1 MWLGKVAPDAVS
13 VFQEGLNIQGGK
25 WVRLQ
30 KEKASP
36 NLSIASKCW
45 LTNAGV
51 LGGWQQEMSSNI
63 WPAVR

>member
-1 MWLGKVAPDAVS
+1 MPMWLGKVAPDAVS

-36 NLSIASKCW
+36 NVSIASKCW
-45 LTNAGV
+45 FTNAGV
-51 LGGWQQEMSSNI
+51 LGG
-63 WPAVR
+63 